1 MSENENVQAET
12 QNQNQQQD
20 PEEMMAHMTS
30 YTLATSFIMMM
41 AQKAWINLGKIA
53 ADPKSTETKVDMA
66 QARFSIDCIA
76 AVYEHLKSHLSVQES
91 NEIQGLITNLRLNF
105 VNSTK

>member
-1 MSENENVQAET
+1 MSENEKATAE
-12 QNQNQQQD
+12 NQQQKPQQD

-53 ADPKSTETKVDMA
+53 ADSKSSETKVDMA

-76 AVYEHLKSHLSVQES
+76 AIYEHLKSHITAQES

-105 VNSTK
+105 VEASK

>member
-1 MSENENVQAET
+1 MSENENLQAE
-12 QNQNQQQD
+12 NQQQKQQQD

-53 ADPKSTETKVDMA
+53 ADPKSTETRVDLA

-76 AVYEHLKSHLSVQES
+76 AIYEHLKSHLSPQES
-91 NEIQGLITNLRLNF
+91 NEIQALITNLRLNF
-105 VNSTK
+105 VNSSK